1 MRKARVSTAWASARR
16 DMHPSGAAG
25 GILPAGIY
33 FMRLPES
40 GSGGETVVE
49 VPGFEPGQAEPK
61 SVVLPLHHTSVQT
74 TKIRIIYAYPQK
86 YLCILIGRGL
96 TGMPPRQLSN
106 EGKRCRGG
114 IPVRLAAWG
123 QEYYTV
129 ISAISIDYYRLAL
142 KNSFTSELH
151 SSCSTPLLTSVLGCS
166 RPGVKRL

>member
-1 MRKARVSTAWASARR
+1 
-16 DMHPSGAAG
+16 
-25 GILPAGIY
+25 
-33 FMRLPES
+33 
-40 GSGGETVVE
+40 
-49 VPGFEPGQAEPK
+49 
-61 SVVLPLHHTSVQT
+61 
-74 TKIRIIYAYPQK
+74 
-86 YLCILIGRGL
+86 
-96 TGMPPRQLSN
+96 MPPRQLSN